1 MAQYLIMDKQ
11 QIFSRLQQITGTLKP
26 AHEGA
31 SLDQLERKLATEMAR
46 NPDLD
51 ITGTQSPHE
60 AAVPETAIDLH
71 KRFDHLTELLDKQA
85 LTGLNTGAP
94 LVFRRE
100 TAFSNNLL
108 GNSVPGWG
116 SGMAATETFGPF
128 IDEHGLHLWFDFF
141 YPTRLVKV
149 FLQGQAQ
156 PVLALPIK
164 GILTARTSF
173 KVEAGSAWIASQL
186 IARTSVLNGYYTGL
200 TIGSGTLTFSANAI
214 INGDT
219 IVLPTL
225 KSATVELQ
233 LKQKTVTDPSADAG
247 FDATTAIIA
256 LPKTFTLTVSA
267 LGSTVKGTD
276 AACTVF
282 GNNTQFLFANKP
294 PIWIDFLNHILIP
307 YNTSSIGNDPASF
320 RVETVASALNT
331 VAGTAKIGTNSGWL
345 LPAAQVSAA
354 QLGNAAGTGSL
365 CIGLQK
371 GLTTTWKGLKGVPTK
386 LNAPAIIAEP
396 GMLSIIDFFA
406 ENTSAKQTWKL
417 WQNDGATHHSDIRIG
432 FGKAF
437 PFIFVSASK
446 GTEQLTF
453 FCNYK
458 ASFDKPVDANGDP
471 FDITSI
477 VAVGAIVQNQKD
489 FSVLLLDTDLLY
501 DGNPASTQLSKRYS
515 LALRNALFTTTT
527 PYSLFLTGSLQD
539 DNHVTKGGLALMF
552 GIRMYLPTLPD
563 PYVSSFTSFMRDG
576 AGRQQQMGITQMALA
591 GFVKWPDRGQAGQGR
606 PDNDYAYVYFRLAP
620 LKLPDP
626 PKTFVLATLP
636 GTIDK
641 NKLTITGRNFQTG
654 ISAYNQKITLRI
666 NPDNAGTLVHPD
678 VKINGEGGLG
688 KKLAVPGRINLQDAG
703 VAATLDDLKK
713 NPAFTGID
721 NKDQHL
727 RAVINAAA
735 HQAAG
740 GGIRNP
746 LFSDTATEG
755 DTASRAATTGRVSFT
770 DRFMLLDVSSN
781 ADQMGVSFGAA
792 IRVLRNQ
799 RGDVQLGRPENNA
812 SALLADTAVA
822 APDMPLQILNMD
834 VVAVAANLR
843 AVTLP
848 QISWEPVVN
857 VPMKLEGGV
866 LPADDLITYTPGLV
880 VYENDGIP
888 TRIFSES
895 PYQVPIT
902 PLSVT
907 RHFIKEY
914 NDKQVPRQL
923 HSLFTLPFAMMA
935 QAHFTRDLSKPHDRN
950 AQLQLHMPWFDQLR
964 GGLQIKVEAPKADS
978 PQQSNTFEGQ
988 TIQIDNN
995 IRWFL
1000 LGIPLTGSTLGKT
1013 VKTIFNGVFSS
1024 QKPAVPLEKMEVSGY
1039 GATIF
1044 SNWLNKSAAI
1054 ADVSQAKFDVIVGRT
1069 AHEVVQV
1076 RSVLYMCTG
1085 IVHVV
1090 RTITLMRSPS
1100 GYVFRSDSG
1109 WKAESDAFYNCD
1121 YKIDFS
1127 ENGIEDIVTVTN
1139 PYEFHKGAVKGV
1151 SHVRE
1156 IKDYPAGGAFTS
1168 SFSLN
1173 ESGLPAKT
1181 GKPLA
1186 KWKARVFANI
1196 NSLDD
1201 QLPVILQAVVF
1212 DGDVHMD
1219 NLTSGAV
1226 KDPATGDFVTQ
1237 TRKML
1242 GYVQLA
1248 PTGILITPKIL
1259 AELLNFQNGSLGG
1272 PVDTTLN
1279 IAGSDQKMRLARVDI
1294 NAALN
1299 GSGLPVFATAA
1310 RGSLILP
1317 KDGSWSTV
1325 KQHTDTGDVQPVEEG
1340 QTVPLI
1346 KTNGA
1351 PNFKIANPADVL
1363 VATASK
1369 LNFGVLQSTGTQK
1382 LLFDIPQ
1389 FAGGIK
1395 KLLSSQTYFA
1405 DAYKLLNSKGV
1416 FPNIANALQL
1426 TNAEKEVEIIG
1437 EGLMK
1442 MAERTLDM
1450 NNLLSNFQYPFIN
1463 EPGVLKIYAEYKS
1476 KNGSGNLKL
1485 GIDSAGAATD
1495 KWKAALSN
1503 IRIVVDLG
1511 PFTELMWINGNF
1523 DAGSSVQPEYKKP
1536 NLELADWLQKV
1547 KDILKILKQLSGGSF
1562 DDGMEV
1568 SMSNSPDNW
1577 EYKLNCSQEIPVI
1590 KFPSPAQLSVNPNP
1604 PLKLEAGLRVGFY
1617 FNEKIAIPTS
1627 LKQLVPA
1634 CGAYLEFY
1642 GKLQVQCFS
1651 LGVASIY
1658 AVGQVT
1664 LGIAADSK
1672 AGITLYM
1679 KFGFGVEL
1687 VVGLPVVAN
1696 VSVLYMVEIDVRI
1709 NEDKIRVGAL
1719 MLFRGHAEI
1728 CGGLVGVTI
1737 QIEAGGAIETGGG
1750 NTNCVAQVTFSID
1763 ICILWVIDIDFS
1775 DSWEETRQIA

>member
-1 MAQYLIMDKQ
+1 MDKQ
-11 QIFSRLQQITGTLKP
+11 QIFSRLQQITGTLRTVNKS
-26 AHEGA
+26 AD
-31 SLDQLERKLATEMAR
+31 LDQLQRKLAAELAM
-46 NPDLD
+46 NPDLE

-60 AAVPETAIDLH
+60 AAEPETVIDLN
-71 KRFDHLTELLDKQA
+71 KRYDHLTELLDKQA
-85 LTGLNTGAP
+85 LTGLNTGSP

-100 TAFSNNLL
+100 TAFTNNLL

-116 SGMAATETFGPF
+116 SGMAATETYGPF
-128 IDEHGLHLWFDFF
+128 IDEHGIQLWFDFF
-141 YPTRLVKV
+141 RPTRLVKV

-156 PVLALPIK
+156 PVLLLPIR
-164 GILTARTSF
+164 GILSARNSF
-173 KVEAGSAWIASQL
+173 RIEAGSAWIASNI

-200 TIGSGTLTFSANAI
+200 TISGGSLTLSANAV

-219 IVLPTL
+219 IVVPTL
-225 KSATVELQ
+225 RSGELELE
-233 LKQKTVTDPSADAG
+233 LKQQPVPTASANAG
-247 FDATTAIIA
+247 FDATASIIV
-256 LPKTFTLTVSA
+256 LPKTFSLAFSV
-267 LGSTVKGTD
+267 LGSTVKAGD
-276 AACTVF
+276 AACTVY
-282 GNNTQFLFANKP
+282 GNSTQLLFASKP
-294 PIWIDFLNHILIP
+294 PQWIDFLNHILIP
-307 YNTSSIGNDPASF
+307 YTTSSIGNDPASF
-320 RVETVASALNT
+320 QVTAAASALNKP
-331 VAGTAKIGTNSGWL
+331 AGNAKIGTNSGWL
-345 LPAAQVSAA
+345 LPAAQVNAA
-354 QLGNAAGTGSL
+354 QLGDAAGTGSL

-371 GLTTTWKGLKGVPTK
+371 GLTTSWKGLKGGNTK

-396 GMLSIIDFFA
+396 GMLTIIDFFA
-406 ENTSAKQTWKL
+406 ENTIAKQKWVL
-417 WQNDGATHHSDIRIG
+417 WQNTGVKHHSAITIG
-432 FGKAF
+432 FGKVF
-437 PFIFVSASK
+437 PFVFVSASK
-446 GTEQLTF
+446 GTEQLMY

-458 ASFDKPVDANGDP
+458 ASFDKPVDANGNP
-471 FDITSI
+471 FHIQST
-477 VAVGAIVQNQKD
+477 VAAGAIMQNEKD
-489 FSVLLLDTDLLY
+489 FKVLLLDTDLFY
-501 DGNPASTQLSKRYS
+501 DGNASSPQLYKRYS
-515 LALRNALFTTTT
+515 IALSNALFTTS
-527 PYSLFLTGSLQD
+527 PAYSLFLTGDLQD
-539 DNHVTKGGLALMF
+539 DNIVTKGSMALMF
-552 GIRMYLPTLPD
+552 AIGMYLPTLPD
-563 PYVSSFTSFMRDG
+563 PYVSSFTAFMRDG
-576 AGRQQQMGITQMALA
+576 AGGRQQGLTQMALA
-591 GFVKWPDRGQAGQGR
+591 AFVKWPDRGIAD
-606 PDNDYAYVYFRLAP
+606 PANPSNDPAYLYFRFAP
-620 LKLPDP
+620 LNLPNP
-626 PKTFVLATLP
+626 PKPIVVTHLP
-636 GTIDK
+636 GTV
-641 NKLTITGRNFQTG
+641 NNTLTITGRDFQTG

-666 NPDNAGTLVHPD
+666 NAGNAGTLVHPE
-678 VKINGEGGLG
+678 VKINAEGGIG
-688 KKLAVPGRINLQDAG
+688 KKLNLPGRINLQDAG
-703 VAATLDDLKK
+703 VRATLDDLKK
-713 NPAFTGID
+713 NPALTNID
-721 NKDQHL
+721 NKDEHL
-727 RAVINAAA
+727 RLVVSAASR
-735 HQAAG
+735 QADNNVQ
-740 GGIRNP
+740 RP
-746 LFSDTATEG
+746 LFANTDSTNDTPGRATS
-755 DTASRAATTGRVSFT
+755 SRLSFS
-770 DRFMLLDVSSN
+770 DRFMLLDVSTN

-792 IRVLRNQ
+792 IRVQRDQ
-799 RGDVQLGRPENNA
+799 RGDTQLGRPENNP
-812 SALLADTAVA
+812 ALLFADNVA
-822 APDMPLQILNMD
+822 PVPEMPLQILNMD
-834 VVAVAANLR
+834 VVSVAANLR

-895 PYQVPIT
+895 PYLVPIT

-914 NDKQVPRQL
+914 NDKQIPRQL
-923 HSLFTLPFAMMA
+923 HSIFTLPFAMVA
-935 QAHFTRDLSKPHDRN
+935 QAHFYRDLSKPEDRN
-950 AQLQLHMPWFDQLR
+950 AQLHLHMPWFGNLR
-964 GGLQIKVEAPKADS
+964 GGLQIKAEAPKADS
-978 PQQSNTFEGQ
+978 PEQSNTFEGQ

-1000 LGIPLTGSTLGKT
+1000 LGYPLTGSTLGKT
-1013 VKTIFNGVFSS
+1013 VKTIFNNVFSV

-1039 GATIF
+1039 GASIF

-1076 RSVLYMCTG
+1076 RSVMYMCTG

-1127 ENGIEDIVTVTN
+1127 EGGVADMVNITN

-1151 SHVRE
+1151 SGVRE
-1156 IKDYPAGGAFTS
+1156 IKDYPAAGAFTA

-1186 KWKARVFANI
+1186 KWKAHVFNNI
-1196 NSLDD
+1196 SSLDD
-1201 QLPVILQAVVF
+1201 QLPVILQAVLF
-1212 DGDVHMD
+1212 DGDVHLD

-1226 KDPATGDFVTQ
+1226 KDPVTGDFITQ
-1237 TRKML
+1237 TRKMM

-1259 AELLNFQNGSLGG
+1259 ADLLNFQNGSLGG

-1299 GSGLPVFATAA
+1299 GSGQPVFATAA

-1325 KQHTDTGDVQPVEEG
+1325 KQQTDTGDVKPVEEG
-1340 QTVPLI
+1340 QTIPLI

-1351 PNFKIANPADVL
+1351 SNFKIANPADVL
-1363 VATASK
+1363 VANFSK

-1389 FAGGIK
+1389 FAGGVK
-1395 KLLSSQTYFA
+1395 KLLSAQTYFA

-1426 TNAEKEVEIIG
+1426 TNAEKEVAILG

-1450 NNLLSNFQYPFIN
+1450 NDLLSNFQYPFID

-1485 GIDSAGAATD
+1485 GIDSAGAAAD

-1523 DAGSSVQPEYKKP
+1523 DAGSSVKPQYNKP
-1536 NLELADWLQKV
+1536 NLELSDWLQKV
-1547 KDILKILKQLSGGSF
+1547 RDILKILKELSGGSF

-1577 EYKLNCSQEIPVI
+1577 EYKLSCSQEIPVI
-1590 KFPSPAQLSVNPNP
+1590 KFPSPVQLSINPNP

-1617 FNEKIAIPTS
+1617 FNEKIAIPTDI
-1627 LKQLVPA
+1627 KQLVPA
-1634 CGAYLEFY
+1634 CGAFLEFY

-1651 LGVASIY
+1651 LGVACIY

-1664 LGIAADSK
+1664 LGISADTK

-1696 VSVLYMVEIDVRI
+1696 VSVLYMVEIEVSI

-1728 CGGLVGVTI
+1728 CGGLVGITI

-1763 ICILWVIDIDFS
+1763 VCVLWVIDIDFT